1 MSDDVDLQQEI
12 LQRTL
17 QEVAHDEGEHDANP
31 CVICLE
37 PISEAAIAVPCRH
50 ANFDFLC
57 LLSWLEQR
65 RNCPLCMY
73 TPCDRNLS
81 LSSQYLTRYRQE

>member
-1 MSDDVDLQQEI
+1 MSDDVDLQQAI
-12 LQRTL
+12 LRRTL
-17 QEVAHDEGEHDANP
+17 QEVGAHHEPPCDAEVANP

-37 PISEAAIAVPCRH
+37 PVSEPAIAVPCRH

-65 RNCPLCMY
+65 RTCPLCMY
-73 TPCDRNLS
+73 SPTCFGHK
-81 LSSQYLTRYRQE
+81 